1 MEHAF
6 LSTVISDVVHWCPLI
21 TSEEELDNVN
31 GNLAQTVFHFMSM
44 KNNSDKVKRTFWSK
58 HKENVHK
65 RVNRMR
71 CNYANSLSHEFQG
84 KPK

>member
-44 KNNSDKVKRTFWSK
+44 TNNSVEGKKLFWSK
-58 HKENVHK
+58 
-65 RVNRMR
+65 
-71 CNYANSLSHEFQG
+71 
-84 KPK
+84 